1 MLKLY
6 HVALEMFNHSTIVS
20 SRSHVVKEYSE
31 TLPLTEF
38 VCDKSL
44 LIRLF
49 LFFLDFSDFRLYCLH
64 TTSPSFFY
72 SLFIIITFN
81 KSIKIKHYFT
91 HVLRHKIVT
100 NNNDNETV
108 KYTRVIF
115 FTLVLSQLT

>member
-20 SRSHVVKEYSE
+20 SRSYVVKEYSE

-38 VCDKSL
+38 CVWQKP
-44 LIRLF
+44 INKTIF
-49 LFFLDFSDFRLYCLH
+49 IFFRFFRLPFVLPSYN
-64 TTSPSFFY
+64 TSSFFY